1 MSVTFNLPDLGEG
14 LPEAEIVTWHVSEG
28 QRVDVDQPLLSVET
42 AKAVVDVP
50 SPYTGRIVRLHA
62 RPGDTVETGKP
73 LVDFDLPAQDAPA
86 RPAASQDASGAAP
99 SNQGMVVGHMASRSE
114 EFVDRA
120 IVGTSRRSAQ
130 DRGRVRAAP
139 AVRMLAKRLGVELS
153 ACKATGR
160 HGLISVDDVLALTT
174 LSKQRSPAVAGLTDA
189 DRLRGPRKAMAQ
201 SMSLSRDEIAM
212 CTIFDDADIDVW
224 KGRDDITVR
233 LIRAIVAGVKAE
245 PGLNALFDPAGPA
258 RKVMEHVHLA
268 MAVDTSEGL
277 LVPVL
282 RDVGTQSAQQLRA
295 ALDDIKVRTRNRTV
309 TPEEMRDYTFTLS
322 NFGTLAGR
330 YATPLVVP
338 PTVAILGAGKI
349 QRDVVAGATAP
360 EIHIRLPLSLTFDHR
375 CITGGEACRFLAA
388 VLADLQK
395 ANLQRSPNRRKA
407 RTRVVIPFWCGVM
420 RVILLRYAPHQ
431 QFAVWRH

>member
-14 LPEAEIVTWHVSEG
+14 LQEAEIVTWHVAEG

-50 SPYTGRIVRLHA
+50 SPYCGRIVRLHA
-62 RPGDTVETGKP
+62 RSGDTVETGKP
-73 LVDFDLPAQDAPA
+73 LVDFDLPSQ
-86 RPAASQDASGAAP
+86 PAAASSDQSLVTSHQSP
-99 SNQGMVVGHMASRSE
+99 SNQGMVVGHMATRNE

-120 IVGTSRRSAQ
+120 IVGSSRRATR
-130 DRGRVRAAP
+130 DRVRAAP

-160 HGLISVDDVLALTT
+160 HGLVSVDDVLALANV
-174 LSKQRSPAVAGLTDA
+174 SNKQRAPAVAGLTDA
-189 DRLRGPRKAMAQ
+189 DRLRGPRKAMSQ

-233 LIRAIVAGVKAE
+233 LIRAIAAGARAE
-245 PGLNALFDPAGPA
+245 PSLNALFDPAGPA
-258 RKVMEHVHLA
+258 RKVMEQVDLA
-268 MAVDTSEGL
+268 IAVDTDGGL
-277 LVPVL
+277 IVPVL
-282 RDVGTQSAQQLRA
+282 RDVGGKSAQQLRA
-295 ALDDIKVRTRNRTV
+295 GLDDIKQRTRNRTI

-330 YATPLVVP
+330 YATPLIVP
-338 PTVAILGAGKI
+338 PTVAILGAGKL
-349 QRDVVAGATAP
+349 QRDVVAGASAP
-360 EIHIRLPLSLTFDHR
+360 EIHVRLPLSLTFDHR

-388 VLADLQK
+388 VIADLQ
-395 ANLQRSPNRRKA
+395 LPS
-407 RTRVVIPFWCGVM
+407 
-420 RVILLRYAPHQ
+420 
-431 QFAVWRH
+431 

>member
-14 LPEAEIVTWHVSEG
+14 LQEAEIVTWHVTEG

-50 SPYTGRIVRLHA
+50 SPYSGRIVRLHA
-62 RPGDTVETGKP
+62 KSGDTVETGKP
-73 LVDFDLPAQDAPA
+73 LVDFDLPSDQSPVTSHQS
-86 RPAASQDASGAAP
+86 PQ
-99 SNQGMVVGHMASRSE
+99 NQGMVVGHMATRNE

-120 IVGTSRRSAQ
+120 IVGSSRRATR
-130 DRGRVRAAP
+130 DRVRAAP

-160 HGLISVDDVLALTT
+160 HGLVSVDDVLAVANV
-174 LSKQRSPAVAGLTDA
+174 SNKQRTPAVAGLTDA
-189 DRLRGPRKAMAQ
+189 DRLRGPRKAMSQ

-233 LIRAIVAGVKAE
+233 LIRAIAAGAKAE
-245 PGLNALFDPAGPA
+245 PSLNALFDPAGPA
-258 RKVMEHVHLA
+258 RKVMEHVDLA
-268 MAVDTSEGL
+268 IAVDTDGGL
-277 LVPVL
+277 IVPVL
-282 RDVGTQSAQQLRA
+282 RDVGAKSPQQLRA
-295 ALDDIKVRTRNRTV
+295 SLDDIKQRTRSRTIA
-309 TPEEMRDYTFTLS
+309 PEEMRDYTFTLS

-338 PTVAILGAGKI
+338 PTVAILGAGKL
-349 QRDVVAGATAP
+349 QRDVVAGASAP
-360 EIHIRLPLSLTFDHR
+360 EIHVRLPLSLTFDHR

-388 VLADLQK
+388 VIADLQ
-395 ANLQRSPNRRKA
+395 LPS
-407 RTRVVIPFWCGVM
+407 
-420 RVILLRYAPHQ
+420 
-431 QFAVWRH
+431 

>member
-14 LPEAEIVTWHVSEG
+14 LPEAEIVNWHVAEG

-50 SPYTGRIVRLHA
+50 SPYSGRIVRLHA
-62 RPGDTVETGKP
+62 KAGDTVQTGKP
-73 LVDFDLPAQDAPA
+73 LVDFDLPSQ
-86 RPAASQDASGAAP
+86 AANSDQSVVTSQQSP
-99 SNQGMVVGHMASRSE
+99 SANQGMVVGHMATRNE
-114 EFVDRA
+114 EFVDQA
-120 IVGTSRRSAQ
+120 IVGSSRRTTR
-130 DRGRVRAAP
+130 DRVRAAP
-139 AVRMLAKRLGVELS
+139 AVRMLAKRLAVELS

-160 HGLISVDDVLALTT
+160 HGLISVDDVLAIAN
-174 LSKQRSPAVAGLTDA
+174 LSKHRAPAIAGLIDA
-189 DRLRGPRKAMAQ
+189 DRLRGPRKAMSQ

-233 LIRAIVAGVKAE
+233 LIRAIAAGVKAE

-258 RKVMEHVHLA
+258 RKVMERVDLA
-268 MAVDTSEGL
+268 IAVDTNEGL

-282 RDVGTQSAQQLRA
+282 RDVGAKSSQQLRA
-295 ALDDIKVRTRNRTV
+295 AVDDIKQRTRSRTIA
-309 TPEEMRDYTFTLS
+309 PEEMRDYTITLS

-338 PTVAILGAGKI
+338 PTVAILGAGKL
-349 QRDVVAGATAP
+349 QRDVIAGPSAP
-360 EIHIRLPLSLTFDHR
+360 EIHVRMPLSLTFDHR

-388 VLADLQK
+388 VITDLQ
-395 ANLQRSPNRRKA
+395 QP
-407 RTRVVIPFWCGVM
+407 G
-420 RVILLRYAPHQ
+420 
-431 QFAVWRH
+431 